1 MGTHGHIAK
10 RNAAIKKQRLDK
22 NKAAL
27 TIVLI
32 RVTHGHIAKRNAAIK
47 PYSTYKAPQL
57 LELAWASP
65 LWFALAFSSSPT
77 GRSNTTPRTKETHR
91 SPPRAFPHY
100 EIEESTHTTFNKL
113 LTIHIFYKAHVL
125 FFLITVLNNCLF

>member
-1 MGTHGHIAK
+1 MGTIVLIRVTHGHIAK

-47 PYSTYKAPQL
+47 PNSTYKAPLL

-65 LWFALAFSSSPT
+65 LWLALAFSSSPT
-77 GRSNTTPRTKETHR
+77 GRSSTTPRTKETHR
-91 SPPRAFPHY
+91 SPPRAFL
-100 EIEESTHTTFNKL
+100 ITKSRKRHTQLLTNL
-113 LTIHIFYKAHVL
+113 LTIHIFTKH
-125 FFLITVLNNCLF
+125 T